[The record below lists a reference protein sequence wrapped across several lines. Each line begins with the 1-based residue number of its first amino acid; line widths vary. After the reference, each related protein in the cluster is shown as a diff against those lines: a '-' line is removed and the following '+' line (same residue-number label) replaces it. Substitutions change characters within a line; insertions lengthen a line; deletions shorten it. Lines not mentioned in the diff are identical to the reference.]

1 MNQKK
6 NDEFNEHKEILN
18 RKIKA
23 FQSNINR
30 LGKNRSINHY
40 FEVKKSYDQ
49 LKDTISDMVKMIF
62 LFEIEVESESL
73 YKSII
78 ENLELSFDDEPEE
91 SKENGDQA
99 QPTDRIYD
107 KPINFLVAKYLSSNK
122 VKQLQNHIQKLCKD
136 IEEYY
141 NNLKEKKRGRNLS
154 KT

>member
-91 SKENGDQA
+91 SKENGDQS

-141 NNLKEKKRGRNLS
+141 SNLKEKRRGRNL
-154 KT
+154 T